1 MVKLLA
7 LLLLV
12 SVVCGVPQGRLRV
25 PEPQGRLRVPE
36 TGRSSLK
43 SPAKNSPS
51 DFLKSSVGQTN
62 NEVSVDHPP
71 PPINPDKCVIA
82 INELAGTGSASKQ

>member
-1 MVKLLA
+1 MFFCKTIEPKINSGLFRVRKMVKLLA

-25 PEPQGRLRVPE
+25 PE
-36 TGRSSLK
+36 TGRSLK
-43 SPAKNSPS
+43 SPSKNSPS

-62 NEVSVDHPP
+62 NEVSLITPFP
-71 PPINPDKCVIA
+71 
-82 INELAGTGSASKQ
+82 